1 MWRFV
6 FWCSSQFCEQKNALI
21 IIVFA
26 LITNSAL
33 NSAKKIEYRA
43 KNFQKKIPEVQI
55 CDMIKLLKSTIVSLE
70 QKVHD
75 FHDKTFFPNMQKSK
89 ALLQVL
95 RRWRSP
101 SAFCLLHC
109 GKSSGLPSQQVQYF
123 FFFSASPKSY
133 TRFQQNVFSSG
144 FPRLPENWNW

>member
-43 KNFQKKIPEVQI
+43 KNFQKRNTRSPN
-55 CDMIKLLKSTIVSLE
+55 LW
-70 QKVHD
+70 
-75 FHDKTFFPNMQKSK
+75 HDK
-89 ALLQVL
+89 
-95 RRWRSP
+95 
-101 SAFCLLHC
+101 
-109 GKSSGLPSQQVQYF
+109 
-123 FFFSASPKSY
+123 AS
-133 TRFQQNVFSSG
+133 
-144 FPRLPENWNW
+144 